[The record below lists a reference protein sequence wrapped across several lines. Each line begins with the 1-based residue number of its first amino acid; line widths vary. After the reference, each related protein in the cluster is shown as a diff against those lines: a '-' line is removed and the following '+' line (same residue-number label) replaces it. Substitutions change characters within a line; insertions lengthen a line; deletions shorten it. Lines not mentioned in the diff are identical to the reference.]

1 MIASEGSDNLAENFA
16 GESQVTGV
24 PTMDCRLISH
34 DEMFVLVCDSPL
46 DL

>member
-1 MIASEGSDNLAENFA
+1 MIASEGSDNLAENPA
-16 GESQVTGV
+16 DESQLTGV

-34 DEMFVLVCDSPL
+34 EEMFVLVCDLPL